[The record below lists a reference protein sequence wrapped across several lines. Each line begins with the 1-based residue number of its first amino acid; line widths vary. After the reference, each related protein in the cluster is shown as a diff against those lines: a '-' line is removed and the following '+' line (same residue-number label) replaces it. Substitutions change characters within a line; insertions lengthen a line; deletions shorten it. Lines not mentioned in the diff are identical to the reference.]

1 MGQKAVTIYCD
12 CGYYDLAR
20 AEVKSAVLDALKSS
34 GVEFEAVADLCQL
47 CAEGDSRVKEWAEAD
62 SLRIFACY
70 PRAVK
75 WLFHSAGAPLPGKG
89 VEFINMRTGDVEKI
103 VSSLREEGSA
113 ESVQR
118 EVQLEK
124 TGDWIPWFPVID
136 YGRCEQCKQCFG
148 FCLFGVYEVCDDGRV
163 EVRNPANCKTNCPAC
178 AKACPHSAIIFPK
191 YGEGPINGDEFD
203 AVEDEGKADT
213 QGTSLADILDG
224 DIYDTIRK
232 RRKRFSGDAHKGPSI
247 MKELREKLDVPAEV
261 LASLSPA
268 EMAGI
273 KKRAEKKGGNAKRSD
288 DERGESE
295 DDE

>member
-12 CGYYDLAR
+12 CSYYDLAR
-20 AEVKSAVLDALKSS
+20 AEVKSAVLDALKAS
-34 GVEFEAVADLCQL
+34 GVEFEAVADLCRL
-47 CAEGDSRVKEWAEAD
+47 CAEGDPRVKEWAEAD

-75 WLFHSAGAPLPGKG
+75 WLFHAAGTPLPGKG

-103 VSSLREEGSA
+103 VSALREEGSA

-148 FCLFGVYEVCDDGRV
+148 FCLFGVYKVCDDGRV

-232 RRKRFSGDAHKGPSI
+232 RGKRFSGDTPKGPSI
-247 MKELREKLDVPAEV
+247 MKELREKLDIPAEV

-295 DDE
+295 NDE